1 MDHTTWQG
9 MCYRR
14 STDKERDLGAVM
26 LITSLLHR
34 FFSAAQ
40 NRCLSPPP
48 RITRGRGS
56 QPSQTGSE
64 RSDGAAPWPSSEP
77 LTTYSASASLMWHV
91 RHSGTPATTPEK
103 KGGGER
109 GKGRRRVHS
118 YLNIL
123 EGGKK
128 RKVEGKWEYT
138 SRRGV
143 KQRISAGTTEP
154 LMMTTTTTNATTTM
168 NGAKD

>member
-1 MDHTTWQG
+1 M
-9 MCYRR
+9 
-14 STDKERDLGAVM
+14 
-26 LITSLLHR
+26 
-34 FFSAAQ
+34 
-40 NRCLSPPP
+40 
-48 RITRGRGS
+48 
-56 QPSQTGSE
+56 
-64 RSDGAAPWPSSEP
+64 
-77 LTTYSASASLMWHV
+77 
-91 RHSGTPATTPEK
+91 
-103 KGGGER
+103 
-109 GKGRRRVHS
+109 
-118 YLNIL
+118 NIL